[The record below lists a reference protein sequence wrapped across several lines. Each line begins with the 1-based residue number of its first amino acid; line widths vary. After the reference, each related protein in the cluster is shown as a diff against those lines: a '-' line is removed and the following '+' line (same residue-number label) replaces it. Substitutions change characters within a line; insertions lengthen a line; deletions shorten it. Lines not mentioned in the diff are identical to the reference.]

1 MPIYYSDDVLLY
13 VGNPT
18 EYEDYIRQAKLK
30 KLEEDTTNS
39 NDD

>member
-1 MPIYYSDDVLLY
+1 MPIYCNDSILLC
-13 VGNPT
+13 VGDPKRF
-18 EYEDYIRQAKLK
+18 EDYIKQAGLK

>member
-13 VGNPT
+13 VGDPKGF
-18 EYEDYIRQAKLK
+18 EDYIKQAGLK

>member
-1 MPIYYSDDVLLY
+1 MPIYYSDNVLLCID
-13 VGNPT
+13 NPKGF
-18 EYEDYIRQAKLK
+18 EDYIKQAELK